1 MSNDTTAVFTNSSA
15 TAVTAASI
23 YLDPKSA
30 EGKALKGY
38 TEWDYEEINAEL
50 RSGDVSEESMEQI
63 ELIKDALDKIPS
75 HQGTV
80 LRGTSFKFFEWY
92 TIAEGQVISDPA
104 FFSTSINLATA
115 EKFAKCANIDDDLDG
130 DGVILEIECKQQ
142 GKYLNLGGVGS
153 HKDEEEVLFPTSTKF
168 KITKFQKV
176 DKRKCGH
183 IWMEEVVDM
192 DMNVDVEDSHDVY
205 GNDSTVA
212 QAAMESAVAPSKK
225 TTAAAADGG
234 GEEEDLKD
242 STVVDTSVKTA
253 MESTAVSPS
262 KKTAEVLFPPA
273 TKFLITK
280 VEKGKE
286 DEVDQVCMT
295 ELVDEPSNTDVVGDA
310 AETEAPVEVPA
321 TVETSAMAAVLSTN
335 NRLGVTASHDSGSV
349 WVNGVRRSA
358 RHQPKMGS
366 VFVNGLRRSARLLAT
381 SS

>member
-1 MSNDTTAVFTNSSA
+1 MHLTK
-15 TAVTAASI
+15 TAA
-23 YLDPKSA
+23 A
-30 EGKALKGY
+30 A
-38 TEWDYEEINAEL
+38 A
-50 RSGDVSEESMEQI
+50 
-63 ELIKDALDKIPS
+63 
-75 HQGTV
+75 
-80 LRGTSFKFFEWY
+80 
-92 TIAEGQVISDPA
+92 
-104 FFSTSINLATA
+104 
-115 EKFAKCANIDDDLDG
+115 DG
-130 DGVILEIECKQQ
+130 G
-142 GKYLNLGGVGS
+142 
-153 HKDEEEVLFPTSTKF
+153 EEE
-168 KITKFQKV
+168 
-176 DKRKCGH
+176 
-183 IWMEEVVDM
+183 
-192 DMNVDVEDSHDVY
+192 EDLK
-205 GNDSTVA
+205 DSTVVDTSMKT
-212 QAAMESAVAPSKK
+212 AMESAVVSPSKN
-225 TTAAAADGG
+225 TAEADGG

-310 AETEAPVEVPA
+310 AESEAPVEVPA